1 MFNATLTLPGIA
13 GFILTI
19 GAAVDANVLINER
32 IREEIRRGRR
42 LIDAVETGYREAFRA
57 IFDANVTHVISA
69 VDHGLF
75 RLRPGARF
83 RRRPADRRRHFG
95 VHRGLFHPHAGGAV
109 DPPRPA
115 RANCTSEADAMKLL
129 KLVPDHT
136 NLDFMRW
143 RNLALVLS
151 TLRRSRR
158 SPTPSI
164 AGSTSASISSAAR
177 WCAPNSRSR
186 SRSRT
191 CAARVGR
198 LGVGEAS
205 IQALG
210 NDRTYQIRLPK
221 PAGPETAANQ
231 RGVEIARRDSAAIS
245 RAPGSMPANRCRARS
260 ARNWPSDSAKAIIF
274 AMLGIAIYIW
284 FRFEWQF
291 GVGALLTL
299 AHDVAMTLGFFA
311 FTQLQVD
318 LNVVAAFLTIVGYS
332 LNDTVVIYDRIR
344 ENLRK
349 YRKMAILPLLNLSL
363 NETLARTVVTS
374 LTVLIA
380 LGVLMLIGPE
390 VIFGLAIAIFLGVL
404 IGTYSSIYISAP
416 VLVWLGRHAR
426 QLPPGR
432 REGRRMRREAQPA

>member
-1 MFNATLTLPGIA
+1 
-13 GFILTI
+13 
-19 GAAVDANVLINER
+19 
-32 IREEIRRGRR
+32 
-42 LIDAVETGYREAFRA
+42 
-57 IFDANVTHVISA
+57 
-69 VDHGLF
+69 
-75 RLRPGARF
+75 
-83 RRRPADRRRHFG
+83 
-95 VHRGLFHPHAGGAV
+95 
-109 DPPRPA
+109 
-115 RANCTSEADAMKLL
+115 MKLL

-151 TLRRSRR
+151 LIATVVSIGYTAYHGLNLGIDFIGGQVIRVEFTKPVHIDELR
-158 SPTPSI
+158 T
-164 AGSTSASISSAAR
+164 
-177 WCAPNSRSR
+177 
-186 SRSRT
+186 
-191 CAARVGR
+191 RVDQ

-210 NDRTYQIRLPK
+210 NQQTYQVRLPK
-221 PAGPETAANQ
+221 PQGPETASNAVVSKLRATIPQVYPGARVDAGESVSGKVSEELAQNSALA
-231 RGVEIARRDSAAIS
+231 IAL
-245 RAPGSMPANRCRARS
+245 
-260 ARNWPSDSAKAIIF
+260 
-274 AMLGIAIYIW
+274 AMLGIALYIW

-299 AHDVAMTLGFFA
+299 AHDIAMTLGFFA
-311 FTQLQVD
+311 FTRLPVD

-380 LGVLMLIGPE
+380 LGVLMLIGPQ
-390 VIFGLAIAIFLGVL
+390 VIFGLAIAIFLGVV

-416 VLVWLGRHAR
+416 VLVWLGVEPDSFLKSEEKDSA
-426 QLPPGR
+426 
-432 REGRRMRREAQPA
+432 EAQPA

>member
-1 MFNATLTLPGIA
+1 
-13 GFILTI
+13 
-19 GAAVDANVLINER
+19 
-32 IREEIRRGRR
+32 
-42 LIDAVETGYREAFRA
+42 
-57 IFDANVTHVISA
+57 
-69 VDHGLF
+69 
-75 RLRPGARF
+75 
-83 RRRPADRRRHFG
+83 
-95 VHRGLFHPHAGGAV
+95 
-109 DPPRPA
+109 
-115 RANCTSEADAMKLL
+115 MKLL

-143 RNLALVLS
+143 RNLALILS
-151 TLRRSRR
+151 LLATAA
-158 SPTPSI
+158 SI
-164 AGSTSASISSAAR
+164 AFTVYRGL
-177 WCAPNSRSR
+177 N
-186 SRSRT
+186 
-191 CAARVGR
+191 
-198 LGVGEAS
+198 LGVDFIGGQLIRVSFPQPVDDEQLRSKVDSLHLGEANVQRFGGPKS
-205 IQALG
+205 F
-210 NDRTYQIRLPK
+210 QIRLPK
-221 PAGPETAANQ
+221 PPGGDAAANNVASQ
-231 RGVEIARRDSAAIS
+231 VKAEIEKDFPGAKIESVDTVSGKVSGELASGSAMAI
-245 RAPGSMPANRCRARS
+245 GL
-260 ARNWPSDSAKAIIF
+260 

-416 VLVWLGRHAR
+416 VLVWLGIQPDSFLRTEDKDA
-426 QLPPGR
+426 P
-432 REGRRMRREAQPA
+432 EAQPA